1 MHRQIAVLELRVVG
15 QVVLVVM
22 ALLPYSSG
30 FSDALTAALS
40 RGAWAPRP
48 CRQRGAASAAPRMND
63 GGARGRDIHTPE
75 QRVQAMG
82 VPMQVGVVSARSD
95 ATDAHQKH
103 ALQVCARKKPAT
115 LSCNKV

>member
-1 MHRQIAVLELRVVG
+1 VVG
-15 QVVLVVM
+15 QAVMVVM

-40 RGAWAPRP
+40 RNAWAPHP
-48 CRQRGAASAAPRMND
+48 CRARGATLAPRMND
-63 GGARGRDIHTPE
+63 SGARGRDIRTPE

-95 ATDAHQKH
+95 ATDARQKH
-103 ALQVCARKKPAT
+103 ALQVCALKKPAT